1 MFIIDE
7 NVQCL
12 IRYENIFDKDK
23 SGTFYN
29 LLELSITGRECF
41 PEFIQYICILI
52 LIFKGHKLYF
62 ALFSVV
68 WMKICDLILLGDG
81 INGAHI

>member
-29 LLELSITGRECF
+29 LLELSIDF
-41 PEFIQYICILI
+41 NI
-52 LIFKGHKLYF
+52 KSVDSKVYF
-62 ALFSVV
+62 VEVLCPKSVKNV
-68 WMKICDLILLGDG
+68 L
-81 INGAHI
+81 